1 MSGGQLDRKDVRRL
15 KQVAKVTENPLR
27 GNGGT
32 QYVAVYPD
40 GFMARYTLRP
50 KLLGAETTRLKRD
63 MERHAAKESA

>member
-1 MSGGQLDRKDVRRL
+1 MAGGQLDRKDLRRL
-15 KQVAKVTENPLR
+15 KQVARVTEVKIR
-27 GNGGT
+27 GGGI
-32 QYVAVYPD
+32 QYTAVYPD